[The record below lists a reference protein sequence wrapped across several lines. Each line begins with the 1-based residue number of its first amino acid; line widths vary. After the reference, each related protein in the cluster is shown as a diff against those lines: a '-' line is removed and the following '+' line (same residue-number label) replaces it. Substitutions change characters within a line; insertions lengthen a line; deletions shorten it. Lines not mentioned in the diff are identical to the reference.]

1 MEGNTSI
8 SLKAASDK
16 PPFVCPD
23 ENGHVIRWRM
33 RRSWLALGAVVLPL
47 GLALVLVPA
56 ARSSLRSASAQGPIA
71 KLSGPA
77 AAAAASAPPPPTLS
91 GLDPLKMK
99 SLGDGSAMTAPL
111 ADKKTAKLTVVPTL
125 QKTAETIMAGYKLPE
140 AAVVL
145 MDTQTGKI
153 LVYASHMEKGP
164 ARDLNVEAT
173 APAASVFK
181 VVTGSALVDAGVPIT
196 HQECFSGGEQ
206 RIHESDLVRD
216 PKRDKW
222 CATLSGAMGRSI
234 NTIFARLAMEKLQPK
249 QLEETAKELGF
260 ASPLPF
266 DLPMQPSKLEIPA
279 EDQLAFART
288 AAGFW
293 NTTLSPVHAAWLSAT
308 VARGGE
314 PVRPV
319 LVSDVLDEKNR
330 VEWSAPSSGGS
341 GLAQKRAL
349 KEDVAKQVATMMES
363 TVSDGTSYKAFHD
376 GHGKSFLP
384 GVTVAGKTGT
394 LTDGQAQRYYT
405 WFTGFAPSKAYVPPD
420 GMAVAIPKQVSIA
433 VLIVNDATWSIKANV
448 LAREVL
454 RAYFAEQKI
463 PMVTQPSTTPGTK
476 HRRQRGS

>member
-1 MEGNTSI
+1 
-8 SLKAASDK
+8 
-16 PPFVCPD
+16 
-23 ENGHVIRWRM
+23 M

-56 ARSSLRSASAQGPIA
+56 ARNSLRSANAQGPIA

-77 AAAAASAPPPPTLS
+77 AAAAAVAPPPPTLS

-99 SLGDGSAMTAPL
+99 SLGDGSAMVAPL
-111 ADKKTAKLTVVPTL
+111 ADKKNAKLTVVPTL
-125 QKTAETIMAGYKLPE
+125 QKTAESIMTAYKLPE

-181 VVTGSALVDAGVPIT
+181 VVTGSALVDHAQVPIT
-196 HQECFSGGEQ
+196 HQECYAGGEQ
-206 RIHESDLVRD
+206 RIHEADLQRD

-222 CATLSGAMGRSI
+222 CSTLSGAMGRSI
-234 NTIFARLAMEKLQPK
+234 NVIFARLAMEKLQPK
-249 QLEETAKELGF
+249 QLEESAKDLGF
-260 ASPLPF
+260 GAPMPF
-266 DLPMQPSKLEIPA
+266 DLTMQASKLEIPM
-279 EDQLAFART
+279 EDQIGFART

-319 LVSDVLDEKNR
+319 LVSDVLDDKNR
-330 VEWSAPSSGGS
+330 SEWQAPT

-384 GVTVAGKTGT
+384 GITVAGKTGT
-394 LTDGQAQRYYT
+394 LTDAQAQRYYT

-433 VLIVNDATWSIKANV
+433 VLVVNDATWSIKANV